1 MSVAPTS
8 DSGDEK
14 PFGFLVSLFAQLFP
28 PKSYRLNGKLKS
40 ISTDAHRG
48 GKLSRPCRRE
58 ATTYASPG
66 AKPWEPPARA
76 RGVLSGRANE
86 AGPTTRPA
94 VRTLSRVRFRTRWF
108 VDVFIAQRV
117 PAAPG
122 AVTYAGPGDTLGWT
136 RM

>member
-48 GKLSRPCRRE
+48 GKLSRPAVAKRRPMPAQGE
-58 ATTYASPG
+58 ALGAAPRASS
-66 AKPWEPPARA
+66 
-76 RGVLSGRANE
+76 GVLSGRANE